1 MSTKELLT
9 KLLDY
14 IEEQAKEIDPRAFR
28 LGNVRDFLKS
38 RADLVGLPG
47 VSFDIN
53 VEGDHLWLRVDRL
66 EAHRPP
72 ALDHSVKGLIRVSDD
87 PDGQAPAIDPTAVSA
102 RIAQASR
109 GKGAE
114 ETKALERRIH

>member
-28 LGNVRDFLKS
+28 LGNIRDFLKS
-38 RADLVGLPG
+38 RGDLVGLPG

-72 ALDHSVKGLIRVSDD
+72 PLDHSVKGLIRASDD
-87 PDGQAPAIDPTAVSA
+87 PDGQPPAIDHAAVSA
-102 RIAQASR
+102 RVAQAAQ
-109 GKGAE
+109 GKGP
-114 ETKALERRIH
+114 K